1 GSPGRP
7 RRGPSA
13 SRSPRGEPCS
23 TTRAGGPMTARTVR
37 VLIASALERSLVDRI
52 QAVDRRL
59 DVVYRADLVGR
70 PRYPGDHTAPATRTP
85 AQEAGWAALVAEGEV
100 MFDVDRASSRDLTRQ
115 APRLR
120 WIQLSSS
127 GVGPLVEQMGLG
139 DRPVVV
145 TNAAGVHA
153 TPLAEFVLF

>member
-1 GSPGRP
+1 
-7 RRGPSA
+7 
-13 SRSPRGEPCS
+13 
-23 TTRAGGPMTARTVR
+23 
-37 VLIASALERSLVDRI
+37 
-52 QAVDRRL
+52 
-59 DVVYRADLVGR
+59 
-70 PRYPGDHTAPATRTP
+70 PGDHTAPATRTP
-85 AQEAGWAALVAEGEV
+85 AQEAEWAALVAEAEV

-153 TPLAEFVLF
+153 TPLAEFVLFAMLYFAKHMPRVLTDQRHHRWERFALDTLPGKTLGIVGFGQVGRAIARLARGAGLRIVAVRRTPGAGSS